1 MKSANQADSG
11 EDAIKTSGL
20 TKRFNSTVTAVD
32 SLNLEIK
39 KGEVF
44 GLLGPN
50 GAGKTTLIS
59 MLCTLLHPTSGTAT
73 VAGLDIRSEPSKVR
87 KEIGIV
93 FQEPSV
99 DDLLT
104 GRENLDLHGMLYKMK
119 PEDRKKRIAE
129 MLALVELTDRAD
141 DLVRTYSGGM
151 RRRLEIARGL
161 MHRPKILFL
170 DEPTLGL
177 DPASRE
183 HIWAHIKRLSEEYGT
198 TMVLTTH
205 YMEEADRLCS
215 RIGIIDKGKL
225 VVIGTAGELKEKV
238 GQDIVRLRGEVDL
251 GKLRKLKFVKKA
263 KMDKEGMVDVT
274 MTNAAKNLQ
283 TLLDACG
290 KLTSVQ
296 VREVTLND
304 VFLHYTGRDIHREEE
319 EEGEGSW
326 ADRVMQ
332 WSGQRG

>member
-1 MKSANQADSG
+1 MATTQQDDSG
-11 EDAIKTSGL
+11 EDAIKTSAL
-20 TKRFNSTVTAVD
+20 TKRFNGAVTAVD
-32 SLNLEIK
+32 SLDLRIR

-50 GAGKTTLIS
+50 GAGKTTIIS

-73 VAGLDIRSEPSKVR
+73 VAGIDIRKAPSKVR

-119 PEDRKKRIAE
+119 PEERKKRIAE
-129 MLALVELTDRAD
+129 MLDLVELNDRAD

-183 HIWAHIKRLSEEYGT
+183 HIWAHIKRLSKEYGT

-205 YMEEADRLCS
+205 YMEEADLLCS

-225 VVIGTAGELKEKV
+225 VVLGSAADLKEKI
-238 GQDIVRLRGEVDL
+238 GQDIVRLRGDIDL
-251 GKLRKLKFVKKA
+251 GKLRKLKFMKKIQ
-263 KMDKEGMVDVT
+263 KDKDGMVEVT
-274 MTNAAKNLQ
+274 ITNAAKNLQ
-283 TLLDACG
+283 ALLNACG
-290 KLTSVQ
+290 KLTSVE

-304 VFLHYTGRDIHREEE
+304 VFLHYTGRDIHRESE
-319 EEGEGSW
+319 EEGEGTW
-326 ADRVMQ
+326 ADRVIQ